1 MAPLSLKRDLGGPA
15 RVLAFLASCLSA
27 AVALPQERVEL
38 AAGSGQSQAALAAD
52 ERLARARLIARG
64 EDLFLNETFNGNG
77 RTCAT
82 CHPVENNFTLD
93 PAFIATLK
101 RNDPL
106 FIAERNPA
114 LADLE
119 NPRLLREFGLIREN
133 VDGFQNPAVLRGVPH
148 TLSLSTSV
156 ASPSGPQ
163 TGWSGDGAPGD
174 PPSDRSLRSFATGA
188 VRQHFTK
195 TLQRVPGVDFRLP
208 TEAELD
214 ALLAFQES
222 LGRQSDLVLP
232 LPLQGTVPRRG
243 QDIFLDDTLGKCNL
257 CHVNAGATATLGAG
271 NNLGNI
277 RVDIGVE
284 ALLDRPAGLTGEAV
298 PPDGGFGQDPNPNPQ
313 LGFGDGS
320 FNIPPLVEAADTPPF
335 FHNNAIATLEGA
347 VAFYNSDAFNNSLGA
362 LQIGG
367 GIQLDTTQVE
377 AVAAFLRVIN
387 ALENIDGAIRLQ
399 RSALKSRNAARRARF
414 VARSAGEIEDAIEV
428 LAGASLHADAVTLL
442 DKARSSV
449 TGCEPCE
456 KTAIRKAIRR
466 ERAARGRIAAPT
478 VP

>member
-1 MAPLSLKRDLGGPA
+1 MAPLSLKRDLAGPA
-15 RVLAFLASCLSA
+15 RLALLASCLSA
-27 AVALPQERVEL
+27 AVALAQERVGL
-38 AAGSGQSQAALAAD
+38 AAGSGQAEAAHAAD
-52 ERLARARLIARG
+52 DRLARARLIARG
-64 EDLFLNETFNGNG
+64 EDLFFNETFNGNG
-77 RTCAT
+77 RTCGT

-119 NPRLLREFGLIREN
+119 NPRLLRAFGLIREN

-148 TLSLSTSV
+148 VLSLSTSV
-156 ASPSGPQ
+156 ASFSGPQ

-174 PPSDRSLRSFATGA
+174 RSLRSFTTGA
-188 VRQHFTK
+188 VIQHFTK

-214 ALLAFQES
+214 ALLAFQLS
-222 LGRQSDLVLP
+222 LGRQSDPVLP
-232 LPLQGTVPRRG
+232 LALKGTVPRRG

-257 CHVNAGATATLGAG
+257 CHVNAGANATLGAG
-271 NNLGNI
+271 NLGNI

-284 ALLDRPAGLTGEAV
+284 ALLDPPAGLTGEAV
-298 PPDGGFGQDPNPNPQ
+298 PPDGGFGAIPNPIPQ

-347 VAFYNSDAFNNSLGA
+347 VAFYNSDAFNNSPGA
-362 LQIGG
+362 RQIRG
-367 GIQLDTTQVE
+367 GIHLDTTQVE

-399 RSALKSRNAARRARF
+399 RSALKSRNAARRTRF

-428 LAGASLHADAVTLL
+428 LAGAGLHPDAVMLL
-442 DKARSSV
+442 DKARSSL
-449 TGCEPCE
+449 TGCEPCPN
-456 KTAIRKAIRR
+456 KAIRKAIRR
-466 ERAARGRIAAPT
+466 ERTARGRIAA
-478 VP
+478 

>member
-1 MAPLSLKRDLGGPA
+1 MAPLSLKRDLAGPA
-15 RVLAFLASCLSA
+15 RLALLASCLSA
-27 AVALPQERVEL
+27 AVALAQERVGL
-38 AAGSGQSQAALAAD
+38 AAGSGQAQAAHAAD
-52 ERLARARLIARG
+52 DRLARARLIARG
-64 EDLFLNETFNGNG
+64 EDLFFNETFNGNG
-77 RTCAT
+77 RTCGT

-119 NPRLLREFGLIREN
+119 NPRLLRAFGLIREN
-133 VDGFQNPAVLRGVPH
+133 VDGFQNPGVLRGVPH
-148 TLSLSTSV
+148 VLSLSTSV
-156 ASPSGPQ
+156 ASFSGPQ

-174 PPSDRSLRSFATGA
+174 RSLRSFTTGA
-188 VRQHFTK
+188 VIQHFTK

-214 ALLAFQES
+214 ALLAFQLS
-222 LGRQSDLVLP
+222 LGRQSDPVLP
-232 LPLQGTVPRRG
+232 LALKGTVPRRG

-257 CHVNAGATATLGAG
+257 CHVNAGANATLGAG
-271 NNLGNI
+271 NLGNI

-284 ALLDRPAGLTGEAV
+284 ALLDPPAGLTGEAV
-298 PPDGGFGQDPNPNPQ
+298 PPDGGFGTIPNPIPQ

-347 VAFYNSDAFNNSLGA
+347 VAFYNSDAFNNSPGA
-362 LQIGG
+362 RQIGG
-367 GIQLDTTQVE
+367 GIHLDTTQVE

-387 ALENIDGAIRLQ
+387 ALENIDSAIRLQ
-399 RSALKSRNAARRARF
+399 RSALKSRNAARRTRF

-428 LAGASLHADAVTLL
+428 LAGAGLHPDAVTLL
-442 DKARSSV
+442 NKARSSL
-449 TGCEPCE
+449 TGCEPCSN
-456 KTAIRKAIRR
+456 KAIRKAIRR
-466 ERAARGRIAAPT
+466 ERTARGRIAG
-478 VP
+478 

>member
-1 MAPLSLKRDLGGPA
+1 MAPVSLKGDLAGPA
-15 RVLAFLASCLSA
+15 RVLALLASCLSP

-38 AAGSGQSQAALAAD
+38 AAGSGQSQAAAHAAD
-52 ERLARARLIARG
+52 DRLARARLIARG

-93 PAFIATLK
+93 PGFIATLK
-101 RNDPL
+101 RDNAL
-106 FIAERNPA
+106 FVAEQNPA

-133 VDGFQNPAVLRGVPH
+133 VDGFENPAVLRGVPH
-148 TLSLSTSV
+148 VLSLSTSV
-156 ASPSGPQ
+156 ASISGPQ
-163 TGWSGDGAPGD
+163 TGWSGDGAPD
-174 PPSDRSLRSFATGA
+174 DRSLRSFATGA

-195 TLQRVPGVDFRLP
+195 TLNRVPGVDFRLP

-222 LGRQSDLVLP
+222 LGRQSDPVLP
-232 LPLQGTVPRRG
+232 LPLKGTVPRRG
-243 QDIFLDDTLGKCNL
+243 QDIFLDNTLGKCNL
-257 CHVNAGATATLGAG
+257 CHVNAGANATLGAG

-284 ALLDRPAGLTGEAV
+284 ALLDSPARLTGEAV
-298 PPDGGFGQDPNPNPQ
+298 PPDGGFGASPNPNPQ

-347 VAFYNSDAFNNSLGA
+347 VAFYNSDAFNNSRGA

-367 GIQLDTTQVE
+367 GIHLDTTQVE

-387 ALENIDGAIRLQ
+387 ALENIDSAIRLQ
-399 RSALKSRNAARRARF
+399 RSALRSRSEARRTRF

-428 LAGASLHADAVTLL
+428 LAGARLHPDAVTLL
-442 DKARSSV
+442 NKARSSV
-449 TGCEPCE
+449 TGCEPCSNE
-456 KTAIRKAIRR
+456 TIRKGIRR
-466 ERAARGRIAAPT
+466 ERAARGRIAS
-478 VP
+478 

>member
-1 MAPLSLKRDLGGPA
+1 MAPLSLKKDLAGPA
-15 RVLAFLASCLSA
+15 RVLALLACCLSA
-27 AVALPQERVEL
+27 AVALPQARVGL

-52 ERLARARLIARG
+52 DRLARARLIARG
-64 EDLFLNETFNGNG
+64 EDLFFNETFNGNG
-77 RTCAT
+77 RTCGT

-106 FIAERNPA
+106 FVAERNPA

-119 NPRLLREFGLIREN
+119 SPRLLREFGLIREK

-148 TLSLSTSV
+148 VLSLSTSV
-156 ASPSGPQ
+156 ASVSGPQ

-174 PPSDRSLRSFATGA
+174 RSLRSFATGA
-188 VRQHFTK
+188 VIQHFTK
-195 TLQRVPGVDFRLP
+195 TLQRLPGVDFRLP

-214 ALLAFQES
+214 ALLAFQQS
-222 LGRQSDLVLP
+222 LGRQSDPVLP
-232 LPLQGTVPRRG
+232 LPLKGTVPRRG
-243 QDIFLDDTLGKCNL
+243 QDIFLDNTLGKCNL
-257 CHVNAGATATLGAG
+257 CHVNAGANATLGAD
-271 NNLGNI
+271 NLGNI

-284 ALLDRPAGLTGEAV
+284 ALLDSPAALTGEPV
-298 PPDGGFGQDPNPNPQ
+298 PPDGGFGASPNPIPQ

-347 VAFYNSDAFNNSLGA
+347 VAFYNSDAFNNSRGA
-362 LQIGG
+362 RQIGG
-367 GIQLDTTQVE
+367 GIHLDTTQVE

-387 ALENIDGAIRLQ
+387 ALENIDSAIRLQ
-399 RSALKSRNAARRARF
+399 RSALRSRNAARRARF

-428 LAGASLHADAVTLL
+428 LAGASLHPDAVTLL
-442 DKARSSV
+442 NKARLSV
-449 TGCEPCE
+449 TGCEPCQNP
-456 KTAIRKAIRR
+456 AIRKAIRR
-466 ERAARGRIAAPT
+466 ERAARGRIAS
-478 VP
+478 

>member
-1 MAPLSLKRDLGGPA
+1 VAPLSLKRDLAGPA
-15 RVLAFLASCLSA
+15 RLALLASCLSA
-27 AVALPQERVEL
+27 AVALAQERVEL
-38 AAGSGQSQAALAAD
+38 AAGTGQSQAAAHAAD
-52 ERLARARLIARG
+52 DRLARARLIARG
-64 EDLFLNETFNGNG
+64 EDLFFNETFNGNG
-77 RTCAT
+77 RTCGT

-93 PAFIATLK
+93 PGFIATLK

-106 FIAERNPA
+106 FVAERNPA

-148 TLSLSTSV
+148 VLSLSTSV
-156 ASPSGPQ
+156 ASISGPQ

-174 PPSDRSLRSFATGA
+174 RTLRSFATGA
-188 VRQHFTK
+188 VIQHFTK

-214 ALLAFQES
+214 ALLAFQQS
-222 LGRQSDLVLP
+222 LGRQSDPVLP
-232 LPLQGTVPRRG
+232 LPLKGTVPRRG
-243 QDIFLDDTLGKCNL
+243 QDIFLDNTLGKCNL
-257 CHVNAGATATLGAG
+257 CHVNAGANATLGAG
-271 NNLGNI
+271 NLGNI

-284 ALLDRPAGLTGEAV
+284 ALLDSPAGLTGEAV
-298 PPDGGFGQDPNPNPQ
+298 PPDGGFGVSPNPNPQ

-347 VAFYNSDAFNNSLGA
+347 VAFYNSDAFNNSRGA
-362 LQIGG
+362 RQIGG
-367 GIQLDTTQVE
+367 GIHLDTTQVE

-387 ALENIDGAIRLQ
+387 ALENIDSAIRLQ
-399 RSALKSRNAARRARF
+399 RSALRSRNEARRARF

-428 LAGASLHADAVTLL
+428 LAGARLHPDAVTLL

-449 TGCEPCE
+449 TGCEPCSN
-456 KTAIRKAIRR
+456 KTIRKAIRR
-466 ERAARGRIAAPT
+466 ERTARGRIAA
-478 VP
+478 

>member
-1 MAPLSLKRDLGGPA
+1 MAPLSLKRDLAGLA
-15 RVLAFLASCLSA
+15 RLALLASCLSA

-38 AAGSGQSQAALAAD
+38 AAGSGQSQAAAHAAD
-52 ERLARARLIARG
+52 DRLARVRLIARG

-93 PAFIATLK
+93 PGFIATLK

-106 FIAERNPA
+106 FVAEQNPA

-119 NPRLLREFGLIREN
+119 NPRLLREFGLILEN
-133 VDGFQNPAVLRGVPH
+133 VDGFQNSGVLRAVPH
-148 TLSLSTSV
+148 VLSLSTSV
-156 ASPSGPQ
+156 DSVSGPQ
-163 TGWSGDGAPGD
+163 NGWSGDGAPD
-174 PPSDRSLRSFATGA
+174 DRSLRSFATGA

-195 TLQRVPGVDFRLP
+195 TLDRRPGVDFRLP
-208 TEAELD
+208 TGAELD
-214 ALLAFQES
+214 ALLAFQLS
-222 LGRQSDLVLP
+222 LGRQSDPVLP
-232 LPLQGTVPRRG
+232 LPLKGTVPRRG

-257 CHVNAGATATLGAG
+257 CHVNAGASATLAAG
-271 NNLGNI
+271 NLNLGNI
-277 RVDIGVE
+277 RVDIGVQ
-284 ALLDRPAGLTGEAV
+284 ALLDPPAALTGEPV

-347 VAFYNSDAFNNSLGA
+347 VEFYNSDAFNNSRGA

-367 GIQLDTTQVE
+367 GIHLDTTQVE

-387 ALENIDGAIRLQ
+387 ALENIDSAIRLQ
-399 RSALKSRNAARRARF
+399 RSAVRSRNEARRARL

-428 LAGASLHADAVTLL
+428 LAGARLHPDAVTLL
-442 DKARSSV
+442 NKARSSV
-449 TGCEPCE
+449 TGCEPCSNN
-456 KTAIRKAIRR
+456 AIRKAIRR
-466 ERAARGRIAAPT
+466 ERTARGRIAS
-478 VP
+478 

>member
-1 MAPLSLKRDLGGPA
+1 VAPLSLKRDLGPA
-15 RVLAFLASCLSA
+15 RLALLASCLSA
-27 AVALPQERVEL
+27 AVALAQERVEL
-38 AAGSGQSQAALAAD
+38 AAGSGQSQAAAHAAD
-52 ERLARARLIARG
+52 DRLARARLIARG
-64 EDLFLNETFNGNG
+64 EDLFFNETFNGNG
-77 RTCAT
+77 RTCGT

-93 PAFIATLK
+93 PGFIATLK

-106 FIAERNPA
+106 FVAERNPA

-119 NPRLLREFGLIREN
+119 NPRLLRAFGLIREN

-148 TLSLSTSV
+148 VLSLSTSV
-156 ASPSGPQ
+156 ASISGPQ

-174 PPSDRSLRSFATGA
+174 RSLRSFASGA
-188 VRQHFTK
+188 VIQHFTK

-222 LGRQSDLVLP
+222 LGRQSDPALP
-232 LPLQGTVPRRG
+232 LLLKGTVPRRG
-243 QDIFLDDTLGKCNL
+243 QDIFLDNTLGKCNL
-257 CHVNAGATATLGAG
+257 CHVNAGANANLGAG
-271 NNLGNI
+271 NLGNI

-284 ALLDRPAGLTGEAV
+284 ALLDSPAGLTGEAV
-298 PPDGGFGQDPNPNPQ
+298 PPDGGFGASPNPIPQ

-347 VAFYNSDAFNNSLGA
+347 VAFYNSDAFNNSRGA
-362 LQIGG
+362 RQIGG
-367 GIQLDTTQVE
+367 GIHLDTTQIE

-387 ALENIDGAIRLQ
+387 ALENIDSAIRLQ

-428 LAGASLHADAVTLL
+428 LAGASLHPDAVTLL

-449 TGCEPCE
+449 TGCEPCSR
-456 KTAIRKAIRR
+456 TAIRKAIRR
-466 ERAARGRIAAPT
+466 ERAARGRIAS
-478 VP
+478 